1 MKLRILI
8 LVLVLTSLSLS
19 GATYYVSPK
28 GSDASGTGT
37 INVPWLTLNKA
48 LSRVSAGDII
58 YMRGGTYNYG
68 KTGTTISGKNGS
80 TGNYINI
87 WAYPGESP
95 VISYSNQT
103 FSSQLK
109 GIYVTNSSFIYIKG
123 IRITGISQPLA
134 DIAQYGLF
142 LNNNVSDCI
151 FEQVETD
158 HIGGWGICIYD
169 DVYDI
174 LFINCDSHHNADPHS
189 GDYGGGDNY
198 GGSDGFE
205 CGSLTSSNIVLK
217 GCRFWSN
224 SDDGVDLRLAEGSF
238 TFENCWS
245 FWNGYIPGTTTAGG
259 NGEGIKLAG
268 TGIEHNV
275 TETRRLVKN
284 CLVFENR
291 LAGIEDSPDD
301 GYVGHEVYNTTVYNN
316 GYQGMNFEY
325 NSPAIVK
332 NCISYMNGSAHENIL
347 DWQYS
352 REVTHNNNS
361 FDLSVNLNDQDFVS
375 VNSAGMDG
383 PRKADGSLPDVNFL
397 KLAKGS
403 DLIDAGTDVGLPYDG
418 KAPDLGAFEFLS
430 GSPTPLPIYISSVVE
445 DDSPSLLEMTYDL
458 YLNSSIVPATS
469 SFKVKVNNL
478 SVNIN
483 SVTISGHNVQLT
495 LENPIKFGDE
505 ITVAYTKPANK
516 SLQTIN
522 GGQAVSLSPTSVINN
537 CQEIIKSNS
546 SPVVVIKNEQTAYS
560 GFVSE
565 IDASGSNDP
574 DNDHLIYEWIVPENL
589 SVSSTSDSKIQFL
602 APIVNTSQSLE
613 FKLNVSDGI
622 DMVSKSVP
630 ISILPYKPELIMS
643 KIKSIETSGYKNP
656 DSPNNVSDGNIE
668 TKWSVVGDN
677 QWLMFTLSEP
687 FEISHLEIAFLSGQ
701 KYSSYFDIYV
711 SKNNVTWVPV
721 LINGTSCNFSGGMQ
735 VFEFP
740 SSEINT
746 GYQYL
751 KFLGHG
757 NSLNTL
763 NSISEFKI
771 FGTTVSNPGSG
782 NSEQGKVIIYPNPAK
797 NYVNISIL
805 NSTIKPDKIRIID
818 IRGKTVFEEALQQNI
833 SSIQIPLGLQAAVYT
848 LELSINNSL
857 LFIENLIVMN

>member
-1 MKLRILI
+1 MRLRILL
-8 LVLVLTSLSLS
+8 LVLVLTNLSLS

-37 INVPWLTLNKA
+37 INTPWLSLNKA

-95 VISYSNQT
+95 VIDYSNQT

-123 IRITGISQPLA
+123 IRVTGISQPLA

-142 LNNNVSDCI
+142 LNNNVSNCI

-158 HIGGWGICIYD
+158 HIGGWGIC
-169 DVYDI
+169 VYDNVSDI
-174 LFINCDSHHNADPHS
+174 QFINCDSHHNADPHS

-205 CGSLTSSNIVLK
+205 CGSLTSTNITLK

-245 FWNGYIPGTTTAGG
+245 FWNGYIPGTSTTGG
-259 NGEGIKLAG
+259 NGEGIKLSG

-291 LAGIEDSPDD
+291 LVGIEDSPDD

-316 GYQGMNFEY
+316 GYQGINFEY
-325 NSPAIVK
+325 DAPAIIK
-332 NCISYMNGSAHENIL
+332 NCISYMNGSAHNDIL

-352 REVTHNNNS
+352 REVTNNNNS
-361 FDLSVNLNDQDFVS
+361 FDLSVKVDDADFVS

-383 PRKADGSLPDVNFL
+383 PRQADGSLPDVNFL

-418 KAPDLGAFEFLS
+418 KAPDLGAFEFKS

-458 YLNSSIVPATS
+458 YLNGSIVPATS
-469 SFKVKVNNL
+469 SFKVRVSNL
-478 SVNIN
+478 TRNIN
-483 SVTISGHNVQLT
+483 SVAISGRNVQLN
-495 LENPIKFGDE
+495 LESPVKFGDE
-505 ITVAYTKPANK
+505 ITISYTKPANNP
-516 SLQTIN
+516 LQTIN
-522 GGQAVSLSPTSVINN
+522 GGQAVSLSPISVTNN
-537 CQEIIKSNS
+537 CQEVKKTNS
-546 SPVVVIKNEQTAYS
+546 SPVLLIKNEQTSYS

-565 IDASGSNDP
+565 IDASGSYDP
-574 DNDHLIYEWIVPENL
+574 DNDLLFYEWTVPKNV
-589 SVSSTSDSKIQFL
+589 SVSSTSESKIQFL

-622 DMVSKSVP
+622 ALVSKSIPVN
-630 ISILPYKPELIMS
+630 ILPYKPELVNA
-643 KIKSIETSGYKNP
+643 KIKSVEASDYKNP
-656 DSPNNVSDGNIE
+656 DSPYNVSDGKIE
-668 TKWSVVGDN
+668 TKWSASGNN

-687 FEISHLEIAFLSGQ
+687 FKINHLEIAFLSAQ
-701 KYSSYFDIYV
+701 NYSSYFDIYA

-721 LINGTSCNFSGGMQ
+721 LINATSCNFSGDMQ

-740 SSEINT
+740 SSETNT

-751 KFLGHG
+751 KFIGHG

-771 FGTTVSNPGSG
+771 FGTPVSNPGSG
-782 NSEQGKVIIYPNPAK
+782 NSEQLKVIIYPNPAR

-805 NSTIKPDKIRIID
+805 NSTIKPDQIRIID
-818 IRGKTVFEEALQQNI
+818 IKGKVVFDEAIKPDIINL
-833 SSIQIPLGLQAAVYT
+833 QIPLSLEAGVYT
-848 LELSINNSL
+848 LELSIKNSL